1 MSSTLLGFAA
11 HVVYAWTRL
20 YTWRLPPGVRDD
32 RQREIVS
39 DLWESREDTDGRRS
53 VLLAL
58 HMLGRMLAGM
68 PDDVLWRWEHARQ
81 RQRSLRPRAAIALI
95 ASVVF
100 LIVAALWVVDLAQV
114 DLPDPP
120 VMVKAIASP
129 RPPPPPPPPPPRHWA
144 RR

>member
-1 MSSTLLGFAA
+1 MSSTLLRFAT

-32 RQREIVS
+32 RQREIAS
-39 DLWESREDTDGRRS
+39 DLWESREDPDGRGR

-68 PDDVLWRWEHARQ
+68 PDDVLWRCEHARQ
-81 RQRSLRPRAAIALI
+81 RSLRASAVIALI
-95 ASVVF
+95 ASVVV

-120 VMVKAIASP
+120 AMVKAIASP